1 MFLPI
6 STKQMLFSVLTTR
19 ARSPDTTFTLQS
31 PRLAERRQI
40 SVGSSL
46 RAKSLGPTQPSL
58 LREPGTQDPT
68 GPWPPQAAQR
78 AGAGPTNQIPGRQLP
93 PFGYRGRNREEVHHC
108 LKAWAWPVGGLG
120 EGSGDLQDTASVCS
134 LGPPGQLPAISHVS
148 WRVPGRQPGATSYL
162 TLPIHHS
169 TSQVERPH

>member
-46 RAKSLGPTQPSL
+46 RAKSPGPTQPSL

-120 EGSGDLQDTASVCS
+120 EGSGDLQVTASVCS

-148 WRVPGRQPGATSYL
+148 
-162 TLPIHHS
+162 
-169 TSQVERPH
+169 